1 MISAFKAWYQRYLGK
16 QEAGYLIYVLLFF
29 IILTSCFTHMLAPV
43 FFSVVI
49 AYLLDS
55 CVTVLEKCH
64 VPHWLAVLL
73 IFIIFLTLGL
83 LTMFAVFP
91 LLINQLSNLLN
102 DAPKLTERLHDVLL
116 YVRSQAPFISDEELR
131 QFFLS
136 VKQQLMYRGQ
146 HLVSISLAS
155 IPNLITF
162 VVYFVMTPLLIYF
175 FLMDRSEI
183 LQWCSRFLPKERT
196 ALKEVWNELHKQIG
210 NYIRGKFLE
219 AIIFGLATYVVFKV
233 LGLDYSALLAVTVAL
248 SVFVPYIGAVLVTIP
263 VVIIAALQWGMGENF
278 LYLIIA
284 YAILLT
290 LDGTVL
296 VALLFSGTN
305 NLHPVVIIIATLV
318 FGGIWG
324 FWGVFFAIPLASLVK
339 ALIEFWPVD
348 KKVELHQEQK

>member
-1 MISAFKAWYQRYLGK
+1 MISAFKAWYQRYLGER
-16 QEAGYLIYVLLFF
+16 EAGYLVYVLLFF
-29 IILTSCFTHMLAPV
+29 IILCSFFTHMLAPV

-49 AYLLDS
+49 AYLLDWG
-55 CVTVLEKCH
+55 VHGLEKCR

-73 IFIIFLTLGL
+73 IFIIFVTFVL
-83 LTMFAVFP
+83 LIVFVLFP
-91 LLINQLSNLLN
+91 LLINQLSSLLDEFPRLSVRLHNLL
-102 DAPKLTERLHDVLL
+102 AHIRA
-116 YVRSQAPFISDEELR
+116 QAPFISDDEL
-131 QFFLS
+131 QEFFTT
-136 VKQQLMYRGQ
+136 VKAQLFNHGQ
-146 HLVSISLAS
+146 HVVSISLAS

-175 FLMDRSEI
+175 FLMDRREI
-183 LQWCSRFLPKERT
+183 LHWCARFLPKERT
-196 ALKEVWNELHKQIG
+196 ALKEVWTEVHKQIG

-219 AIIFGLATYVVFKV
+219 ALIFGGVTYVVFSI
-233 LGLDYSALLAVTVAL
+233 LGLNYSALLAVAVGL
-248 SVFVPYIGAVLVTIP
+248 SVFIPYIGAVLVTVP
-263 VVIIAALQWGMGENF
+263 VLLIAALQWGFDRNF
-278 LYLIIA
+278 LYLIIT

-339 ALIEFWPVD
+339 ALMEYWPVNKD
-348 KKVELHQEQK
+348 VELHPR